1 MKNNLL
7 IAAGLV
13 VLVIFSCT
21 NKKGKMVPSSNNPT
35 TSSGT
40 NSCDTITY
48 AKHIAP
54 IMSSS
59 CNSCHSAGNPLGDLT
74 NYSGVKLKVDDGS
87 FKQKVLVDKT
97 MPKSPVAP
105 LSQKQLDMI
114 QCWLNKGAPNN

>member
-7 IAAGLV
+7 IAAGLM

-21 NKKGKMVPSSNNPT
+21 NKKGKMVPSSSNP

-97 MPKSPVAP
+97 MPKSPVSP
-105 LSQKQLDMI
+105 LSQKQLEMI
-114 QCWLNKGAPNN
+114 QCWLDKGAPNN

>member
-21 NKKGKMVPSSNNPT
+21 NKKGKMVPSSSNP

-59 CNSCHSAGNPLGDLT
+59 CNSCHSSGNPLGDMT
-74 NYSGVKLKVDDGS
+74 TYSGVKLKVDDGS

-97 MPKSPVAP
+97 MPKSPVSP
-105 LSQKQLDMI
+105 LSQKQLEMI
-114 QCWLNKGAPNN
+114 QCWLDKGAPNN